1 MDPDTQAMTWTT
13 EQMAQG
19 VSYYAT
25 ELNESFLKVYT

>member
-1 MDPDTQAMTWTT
+1 MDPDTHAITWTADRMT
-13 EQMAQG
+13 QG